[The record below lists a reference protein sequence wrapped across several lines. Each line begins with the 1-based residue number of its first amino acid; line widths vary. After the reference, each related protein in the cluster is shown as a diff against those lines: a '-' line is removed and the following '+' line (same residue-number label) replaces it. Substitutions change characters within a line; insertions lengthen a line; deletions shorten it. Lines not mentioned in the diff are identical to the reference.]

1 MAKVLVKRS
10 DKRIIEPQLNSVI
23 KDKVESRDV
32 HILDLSRKGLRFRS
46 GDQYKKGDKL
56 KFEMQSVDGNSVLSL
71 SIKAKIIN
79 EYGSKADKTFEYG
92 VKFYRLLYW
101 YEMNC
106 IHNYIYSQNKD
117 KE

>member
-1 MAKVLVKRS
+1 MAKVLVKRF
-10 DKRIIEPQLNSVI
+10 DKRIIEPQINSVI
-23 KDKVESRDV
+23 KDRVDSHDV

-46 GDQYKKGDKL
+46 GNRYKQGDKL
-56 KFEMQSVDGNSVLSL
+56 KFEMQSIDDSSALSL

-79 EYGSKADKTFEYG
+79 EYGSKTDGMFEYG
-92 VKFYRLLYW
+92 VKFFRMLFW

-106 IHNYIYSQNKD
+106 IHNYIYSQT